1 MAYTEGKLIPP
12 ISEDI
17 IVPNGATKVTDA
29 LEDADLYTYDP
40 TKIDVAIRDYRY
52 TVYELMRRKRNG
64 RLVIPKF
71 QSNSVWT
78 QAQQSRFI
86 ESILLKF
93 PLPPFYFNQTVDGQ
107 LIVVDG
113 LQRITALNAF
123 LNNEFSLK
131 GLTTLAPLNGQ
142 YFNDLLGIQKVKIED
157 AELQVHTI
165 MPSVPLAVVHDIFS
179 RINTGG
185 TSLNHQEIRNYIFF
199 GKATDLLKK
208 LANSIYFK
216 QAIDDGISANR
227 MKDQEAVL
235 RYLAFKISDYKEYD
249 GDMGDFLES
258 AMRQLNL
265 MADSQIAAL
274 EKNFEQTM
282 KLTYD
287 FFGKSNFRLSSKTN
301 RGRIN
306 IAILESIANFFA
318 ISDTSFLIKNKAKI
332 IKNYHQLLNDKQYL
346 AAVKTSTGNKKNVQ
360 TRFEQAK
367 QILGKL

>member
-1 MAYTEGKLIPP
+1 MAYTEEKLIPS

-17 IVPNGATKVTDA
+17 IALNGDTKVTDA
-29 LEDADLYTYDP
+29 LEEVDLYAYDP

-64 RLVIPKF
+64 RLVVPEF
-71 QSNSVWT
+71 QRNSVWK

-93 PLPPFYFNQTVDGQ
+93 PLPAFYFNQTVEGL

-123 LNNEFSLK
+123 LNNEFPLK
-131 GLTTLAPLNGQ
+131 GLTTLTSLNGQ
-142 YFNDLLGIQKVKIED
+142 YFNDLLDIQKVKIED
-157 AELQVHTI
+157 TELQVHTI

-199 GKATDLLKK
+199 GKATALLKK
-208 LANSIYFK
+208 LANSTHFK
-216 QAIDDGISANR
+216 QAIDEGISADR
-227 MKDQEAVL
+227 MKDQEAIL

-265 MADSQIAAL
+265 MPDDQITAL
-274 EKNFEQTM
+274 EKDFKQVM

-287 FFGKSNFRLSSKTN
+287 FFGKSNFRLP
-301 RGRIN
+301 
-306 IAILESIANFFA
+306 
-318 ISDTSFLIKNKAKI
+318 NK
-332 IKNYHQLLNDKQYL
+332 LLNDQQYL

-360 TRFEQAK
+360 TRFERAK